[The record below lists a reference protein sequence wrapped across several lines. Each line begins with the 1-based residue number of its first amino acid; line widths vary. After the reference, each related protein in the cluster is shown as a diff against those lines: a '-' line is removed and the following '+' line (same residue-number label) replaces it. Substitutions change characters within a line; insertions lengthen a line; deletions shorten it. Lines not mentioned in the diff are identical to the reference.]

1 MNNTYFIYLL
11 ILAGS
16 TYLIRAIPFA
26 LVTRKIENGFIN
38 SFLFYIP
45 YTVLAVMTLPAALYE
60 TTYVLSAII
69 GLVVAVFVSLK
80 GKSLTVV
87 AATACLTVF
96 ITECLIKYLPR
107 INALF

>member
-1 MNNTYFIYLL
+1 MSNSTYFTYLL

-26 LVTRKIENGFIN
+26 TISRKIENRFIK

-45 YTVLAVMTLPAALYE
+45 YTVLAAMTLPAALYE
-60 TTYVLSAII
+60 TSYIGSAVL
-69 GLVVAVFVSLK
+69 GLVVAVLVSLK

-87 AATACLTVF
+87 AAAACLTVF
-96 ITECLIKYLPR
+96 VAECALKYLP
-107 INALF
+107 F

>member
-1 MNNTYFIYLL
+1 MPNSTYFIYLL

-26 LVTRKIENGFIN
+26 TVSKKIENRFVN

-45 YTVLAVMTLPAALYE
+45 YTVLAAMTLPAALYE
-60 TTYVLSAII
+60 TTYVLSAVV
-69 GLVVAVFVSLK
+69 GLVVAVLVSLK

-87 AATACLTVF
+87 AAAACLTVF
-96 ITECLIKYLPR
+96 LTECLIKYLP
-107 INALF
+107 I

>member
-1 MNNTYFIYLL
+1 
-11 ILAGS
+11 
-16 TYLIRAIPFA
+16 
-26 LVTRKIENGFIN
+26 
-38 SFLFYIP
+38 
-45 YTVLAVMTLPAALYE
+45 MTLPAALYE